1 MLSAI
6 VVRSLRYRRYR
17 TAVDTVGTSLYTRRG
32 EWSPLGLDHLGTSP
46 LLACILRAA
55 VPTAELA
62 IARPSVDII
71 VSRREHHIAPPCV
84 LAGTHFVSFRSS
96 KEF

>member
-71 VSRREHHIAPPCV
+71 VSDVNTTSRR
-84 LAGTHFVSFRSS
+84 LAFWRVPTSCHLV
-96 KEF
+96 K